1 VKLPRLTVS
10 PREEQILQM
19 LATGATYRE
28 IAARGGATPGAVRMT
43 VSRMMLRAAC
53 RTRVELV
60 ARWVGENL

>member
-1 VKLPRLTVS
+1 VKLPKLTLS

-19 LATGATYRE
+19 LATGATYQE
-28 IAARGGATPGAVRMT
+28 IAERGGTTPGAVRMT

-60 ARWVGENL
+60 ARWVEGSL